1 MGYRLECPVNNQ
13 ISASDVAARLGT
25 DDEPFILDVRNPD
38 EVAAW
43 AIPGAVNIPLGDLSA
58 RASEIP
64 RDQELV
70 VVCAS
75 GGRSSQATDAL
86 SRAGFDAHNLTGG
99 MAAWGTVYDTAELTA
114 GRATIVQVRRRG
126 KGCLSYVIGSGDE
139 AFVVDPSLDLD
150 QYLAVAAAKGWRITK
165 VFDTHLHADHLS
177 GARALAA
184 ATGAS
189 VHLNPADTFDFD
201 YTPLTDGDRHQLPGG
216 VELSVAAMHT
226 PGHTMGSTIYFV
238 GSHAVLTGDTLF
250 VDSVGRP
257 DLADRADEFAH
268 NLYHSLQE
276 RVLTLPDDTFVLPG
290 HYGEGV
296 PVHPHRPV
304 GAPLAQLRATLEPLQ
319 LDEDDFVAWATQRT
333 VPRPP
338 NYVEIVKA
346 NMGRPETP
354 ADLLARLELGPN
366 RCSAS

>member
-1 MGYRLECPVNNQ
+1 VTSQ

-64 RDQELV
+64 RDHEVV

-75 GGRSSQATDAL
+75 GGRSSQASDVL

-126 KGCLSYVIGSGDE
+126 KGCLSYVIGSSDE
-139 AFVVDPSLDLD
+139 AFVVDPSVELE
-150 QYLAVAAAKGWRITK
+150 QYRAVAAAKGWRITR

-177 GARALAA
+177 GARALAT

-189 VHLNPADTFDFD
+189 LHLNPADTFDFD
-201 YTPLTDGDRHQLPGG
+201 YTPLTDGDRYQLPGG
-216 VELSVAAMHT
+216 VELSVAALHT

-268 NLYHSLQE
+268 TLYHSLQE
-276 RVLTLPDDTFVLPG
+276 RVLTLPDDSFVLPG

>member
-1 MGYRLECPVNNQ
+1 VNKQ

-25 DDEPFILDVRNPD
+25 EDEPFILDVRNPD
-38 EVAAW
+38 EVAEW

-64 RDQELV
+64 RDEQVV
-70 VVCAS
+70 VVCGS
-75 GGRSSQATDAL
+75 GGRSSLATDAL
-86 SRAGFDAHNLTGG
+86 TRFGFDAHNLTGG
-99 MAAWGTVYDTAELTA
+99 MAAWGTVYDTAELAA
-114 GRATIVQVRRRG
+114 GAATIVQVRRRG
-126 KGCLSYVIGSGDE
+126 KGCLSYVIGAGDE
-139 AFVVDPSLDLD
+139 AFVVDPSRDLD
-150 QYLAVAAAKGWRITK
+150 QYLDIAAAKGWRITK

-177 GARALAA
+177 GARDLAA
-184 ATGAS
+184 ATGAR
-189 VHLNPADTFDFD
+189 VHLNPADSFDFE
-201 YTPLTDGDRHQLPGG
+201 YTPLTDGDRHELPGG
-216 VELSVAAMHT
+216 VGMSVAVMHA

-238 GSHAVLTGDTLF
+238 GDGAVLTGDTLF
-250 VDSVGRP
+250 VEGVGRP
-257 DLADRADEFAH
+257 DLADRAEEFAH

-296 PVHPHRPV
+296 PIHSHRPV
-304 GAPLAQLRATLEPLQ
+304 GAPLAELRATLEPLQ
-319 LDEDDFVAWATQRT
+319 LDEDDFVVWATQRA

>member
-1 MGYRLECPVNNQ
+1 LVNNQ
-13 ISASDVAARLGT
+13 ISARDVAVRLGT

-43 AIPGAVNIPLGDLSA
+43 AIPGAVNIPLGDLAA

-64 RDQELV
+64 RDHELV

-75 GGRSSQATDAL
+75 GGRSSQATEAL
-86 SRAGFDAHNLTGG
+86 SQAGFDAHNLTGG
-99 MAAWGTVYDTAELTA
+99 MTA
-114 GRATIVQVRRRG
+114 GAATIVQVRRRG
-126 KGCLSYVIGSGDE
+126 KGCLSYVIGSGGE
-139 AFVVDPSLDLD
+139 AFVVDPSLDVD
-150 QYLAVAAAKGWRITK
+150 QYLEVAAARGWQITK

-184 ATGAS
+184 ATGAT
-189 VHLNPADTFDFD
+189 VHLNPADSFEFD
-201 YTPLTDGDRHQLPGG
+201 YTPLTDGERHPLPGG
-216 VELSVAAMHT
+216 AELSVAVMHT
-226 PGHTMGSTIYFV
+226 PGHTLGSTIYLV
-238 GSHAVLTGDTLF
+238 GDHAVLTGDTLF
-250 VDSVGRP
+250 VDGVGRP
-257 DLADRADEFAH
+257 DLADRAEEFAH
-268 NLYHSLQE
+268 SLFHSLQE
-276 RVLTLPDDTFVLPG
+276 RVLSLPDDTFVLPG

-304 GAPLAQLRATLEPLQ
+304 GAPLAALRATLEPLR
-319 LDEDDFVAWATQRT
+319 LDEDDFVVWATQRA

>member
-1 MGYRLECPVNNQ
+1 MNNQ

-38 EVAAW
+38 EVAEW

-64 RDQELV
+64 RDEELV

-75 GGRSSQATDAL
+75 GGRSSRATDAL
-86 SRAGFDAHNLTGG
+86 GRAGFDAHNLTGG
-99 MAAWGTVYDTAELTA
+99 MAAWGMVYDTAELEA
-114 GRATIVQVRRRG
+114 GEATIVQVRRRG
-126 KGCLSYVIGSGDE
+126 KGCLSYVIGAGDE
-139 AFVVDPSLDLD
+139 AFVVDPSLELD

-201 YTPLTDGDRHQLPGG
+201 YTPLLDGDRYQLPGG

-226 PGHTMGSTIYFV
+226 PGHTMGSTIYFWSAAMPCSPATPSSSTASAAPISPI
-238 GSHAVLTGDTLF
+238 GPRSSPTTSTTRSK
-250 VDSVGRP
+250 SV
-257 DLADRADEFAH
+257 
-268 NLYHSLQE
+268 S
-276 RVLTLPDDTFVLPG
+276 
-290 HYGEGV
+290 
-296 PVHPHRPV
+296 
-304 GAPLAQLRATLEPLQ
+304 
-319 LDEDDFVAWATQRT
+319 
-333 VPRPP
+333 
-338 NYVEIVKA
+338 
-346 NMGRPETP
+346 
-354 ADLLARLELGPN
+354 
-366 RCSAS
+366 

>member
-1 MGYRLECPVNNQ
+1 VNRQ
-13 ISASDVAARLGT
+13 INASDVAARLGT

-43 AIPGAVNIPLGDLSA
+43 AIPGAVNIPLGDLAA
-58 RASEIP
+58 RGSEIP
-64 RDQELV
+64 RDRELV

-75 GGRSSQATDAL
+75 GRRSSRATDAL

-99 MAAWGTVYDTAELTA
+99 MVAWGTVYDTAELTA
-114 GRATIVQVRRRG
+114 GRATIVQIRRRG

-139 AFVVDPSLDLD
+139 AFVVDPSVDLD
-150 QYLAVAAAKGWRITK
+150 QYFAVAATHSWRITK

-216 VELSVAAMHT
+216 FEVSVAAMHT

-250 VDSVGRP
+250 VDGVGRP
-257 DLADRADEFAH
+257 DLADRAEEFAH

-290 HYGEGV
+290 HYGEGL
-296 PVHPHRPV
+296 PVQSHRPV
-304 GAPLAQLRATLEPLQ
+304 GAPLAQLRATLDALQ

-354 ADLLARLELGPN
+354 ADLLAHLELGPN
-366 RCSAS
+366 RCAAS